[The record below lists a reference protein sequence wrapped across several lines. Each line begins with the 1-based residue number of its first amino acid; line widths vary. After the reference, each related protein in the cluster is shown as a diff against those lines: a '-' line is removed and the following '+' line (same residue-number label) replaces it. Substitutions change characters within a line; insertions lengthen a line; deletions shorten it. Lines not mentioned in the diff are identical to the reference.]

1 MHLRAANDLAVAQEV
16 ASEAVIAFSMARPH
30 VKGLQTRLVGLI
42 GLMSLMARMVVGGN
56 VPAGE
61 EGEEPYAYP
70 KAMAHLLPRTDFA
83 AMFGRLPDPLQEALK
98 APDVID
104 TGRPAFV
111 SLMAELCAQG
121 LAGGIDKPVLGWSKW
136 RQIDPGMIVP
146 DLTREEWAKG
156 IVANQDRLSQ
166 TGYLAWLESRR
177 DTLQPEVYSSASR
190 RASSWTRSARGRTRW
205 TRAGPPSCRWSSSA
219 RSCATTSSAR

>member
-1 MHLRAANDLAVAQEV
+1 
-16 ASEAVIAFSMARPH
+16 
-30 VKGLQTRLVGLI
+30 
-42 GLMSLMARMVVGGN
+42 
-56 VPAGE
+56 
-61 EGEEPYAYP
+61 
-70 KAMAHLLPRTDFA
+70 MAHLLPRTDFA